1 MNNSIISSLLIITF
15 AGLLVSVLFYRLS
28 FSNRTLFKGRMRLLQ
43 FLLGLVMPPL
53 ILLPI
58 FQIYRVLEG
67 APFFPLIPLSDDG
80 FLFVIFLLIVWSSVG
95 NGMHVAGVSID
106 YKAQNLDELDEDER
120 ALILAIDF
128 FHHSFSHFLVNL
140 PILIMTFIF
149 SLFEINHHGSVFMNS
164 GQIFLLIVTG
174 CLFGLIYGL
183 SVVEGGGWY
192 TVMPLQVL
200 FILVIPAIFGYFNL
214 PIFLAPVS
222 FFFWVSYIFGFT
234 FLLFWGTYHR
244 GFPEIM
250 GELKLKDGHPRHP
263 RARNGLDSGDEGR
276 L

>member
-1 MNNSIISSLLIITF
+1 MNNSIIHSLLVITF
-15 AGLLVSVLFYRLS
+15 FGLLVVGLFYRLS
-28 FSNRTLFKGRMRLLQ
+28 FSSRTLFKGRMRLLQ

-58 FQIYRVLEG
+58 FQIYRVLER
-67 APFFPLIPLSDDG
+67 APFFPLIPMSDDG
-80 FLFVIFLLIVWSSVG
+80 FLFIIFLLIVWASVG

-140 PILIMTFIF
+140 PILIMTFVF
-149 SLFEINHHGSVFMNS
+149 FLFEINHHGSVFLDS
-164 GQIFLLIVTG
+164 GQTLLLIAAG
-174 CLFGLIYGL
+174 CFFGLLYGL

-200 FILVIPAIFGYFNL
+200 FMIIIPLVFGFFNL
-214 PIFLAPVS
+214 PLFLAPVG
-222 FFFWVSYIFGFT
+222 FFFWVSYIFGFA
-234 FLLFWGTYHR
+234 FLFFWGIYHR

-250 GELKLKDGHPRHP
+250 GELKVKDGHPRNP
-263 RARNGLDSGDEGR
+263 RARNGLD
-276 L
+276 

>member
-15 AGLLVSVLFYRLS
+15 AGLLISILFYRLS

-58 FQIYRVLEG
+58 FQIYRVLESN
-67 APFFPLIPLSDDG
+67 PLLPLLPLSDDG
-80 FLFVIFLLIVWSSVG
+80 FLFLIFLLIVWASVG

-120 ALILAIDF
+120 ALIMAIDF

-149 SLFEINHHGSVFMNS
+149 FLFEINHHGGVFLDS
-164 GQIFLLIVTG
+164 GQTLLLIISG
-174 CLFGLIYGL
+174 CLFGLLYGL

-192 TVMPLQVL
+192 TVMPLQIFFVVAIPVL
-200 FILVIPAIFGYFNL
+200 LGFFNL
-214 PIFLAPVS
+214 PIFLTPVG
-222 FFFWVSYIFGFT
+222 FFFWVSYISGFS
-234 FLLFWGTYHR
+234 FLFFWGVYHK

-250 GELKLKDGHPRHP
+250 GELKVKDGHPRNP
-263 RARNGLDSGDEGR
+263 RVRI
-276 L
+276 